1 MLLPPLPHPLD
12 IFRPSKVVFVLRLAH
27 PPPLARRLRCPP
39 TFRLPAVA
47 LPPVITRIADVLFPA
62 MQAVE
67 CRVRFHRRAQFEPPN
82 LREKPASTKK
92 IHAPATPEE
101 HEEQDQGRR
110 VLWEAFEEDAC
121 REVSGFQTGQITGL
135 SDRRPHPSA
144 CEFFVTIDA
153 GHFLPACG
161 RREIDCKRAMKP
173 FACGRRKQTR
183 TATHPQAGFP
193 KKIPA

>member
-135 SDRRPHPSA
+135 SDRRPQNGRCRPADGRSRFVFRLRRPAALRGSASQHVFPKPS
-144 CEFFVTIDA
+144 
-153 GHFLPACG
+153 GKKRPPSCG
-161 RREIDCKRAMKP
+161 R
-173 FACGRRKQTR
+173 G
-183 TATHPQAGFP
+183 
-193 KKIPA
+193 